1 MEFLQQSLSPLN
13 WILLMSGCPLY
24 KFTNKSTRVAVSG
37 YGCLIVFANIFIVLQ
52 YIYSGTGPSM
62 LMLLLFK
69 VWDASNTS
77 LSVSTILIICSAR
90 KEFLQILNR
99 ISILL
104 SNEDRKRLHIF
115 SLVFFIYKLLFVL
128 VFHGRY
134 VLYWLNKLCR
144 SWFEDWWT
152 FFLSILHLSVQLHD
166 WEITIICLFIIF
178 LQAIHSAER
187 NVMKNLSQNLENIGP
202 KVLYKQLH
210 KVVSLKEHF
219 MECISFLPLFLY
231 CYTFVYSVFCM
242 VRLHSFM
249 VKPLVSDEEKFA
261 TIIHMTSN
269 IVTLNH
275 VVLLTLFTH
284 RLNCQSRSRLMK
296 MEYAINTKHDHL
308 LQRNVMKLIEE
319 AQMYEYRAAG
329 FFVINKELLLSFF
342 SAFVT
347 FTVLFTQLIN
357 HSK

>member
-24 KFTNKSTRVAVSG
+24 KFTNKYTRVAVSS
-37 YGCLIVFANIFIVLQ
+37 YACLIVFANIFIVLQ
-52 YIYSGTGPSM
+52 YLYSGEGPSM
-62 LMLLLFK
+62 LMSLLFK
-69 VWDASNTS
+69 VWDASNTT
-77 LSVSTILIICSAR
+77 LAVSTILIICSAR
-90 KEFLQILNR
+90 KEFLEILNR

-104 SNEDRKRLHIF
+104 SNEDRKRLYIF

-128 VFHGRY
+128 VFHGHY
-134 VLYWLNKLCR
+134 ILYWLNKLCG
-144 SWFEDWWT
+144 SWREDWWT
-152 FFLSILHLSVQLHD
+152 FFLSILHLSIQLHD
-166 WEITIICLFIIF
+166 WEITIICLFVIF
-178 LQAIHSAER
+178 LHAIHLAER
-187 NVMKNLSQNLENIGP
+187 NVMNNLNQNLENVGP

-210 KVVSLKEHF
+210 KILFLKEHF
-219 MECISFLPLFLY
+219 VEYISFLPLFLY
-231 CYTFVYSVFCM
+231 CYTFLFSVFCM
-242 VRLHSFM
+242 VRLHSSM
-249 VKPLVSDEEKFA
+249 VKPSVSSEERFA
-261 TIIHMTSN
+261 IIILMTSN
-269 IVTLNH
+269 VVTLNH
-275 VVLLTLFTH
+275 VLLLTLFTH
-284 RLNCQSRSRLMK
+284 RLSCQSRTRLKK